1 MLLARRSA
9 GSPRVHITML
19 VDPMHDDTPDDLI
32 DLWFEL
38 QKPPP
43 QLTEKEKKE
52 KEEADK
58 YESIKRQL
66 RLVKCANMLD
76 RRNSDSDSGDE
87 EEMSCTVPES
97 WGPHQL
103 VWDPEIQ
110 AHQLNFFL
118 AYTNAE
124 FPNLIHT
131 DRYVVVRP
139 EQTRKDLAEQC
150 FQLADSIACEH
161 PDSAC
166 YVGIAEFINDR
177 FNNGKKWE
185 HMRRWDCLTLLAV
198 GDCERIKL
206 LERSLIKRLTPSA
219 VGPRLTNKSEGGE
232 KGGPAGGLGC
242 LYFACPEVSLREQF
256 KRRSGPLTD
265 HEPPAKRPR
274 LSSYPFRYSFA
285 PTRQ

>member
-1 MLLARRSA
+1 MS
-9 GSPRVHITML
+9 G
-19 VDPMHDDTPDDLI
+19 DDLI
-32 DLWFEL
+32 DLWFAADEPL
-38 QKPPP
+38 P

-52 KEEADK
+52 KEKAKK
-58 YESIKRQL
+58 YEDIAQEVRRLRCAQL
-66 RLVKCANMLD
+66 LD
-76 RRNSDSDSGDE
+76 HHSSSDSGDE
-87 EEMSCTVPES
+87 EEMSITVPES

-110 AHQLNFFL
+110 AHQDQLDFFL
-118 AYTNAE
+118 AYTMAE

-131 DRYVVVRP
+131 DRHVVVRP

-185 HMRRWDCLTLLAV
+185 HMRKWMGLTLLAV
-198 GDCERIKL
+198 GDCKRIAL
-206 LERSLIKRLTPSA
+206 LERSCIWRLRDSA
-219 VGPRLTNKSEGGE
+219 VAPRLTNASEGGE
-232 KGGPAGGLGC
+232 KSGPAGELGC
-242 LYFACPEVSLREQF
+242 LYFACPEVSLEEQF
-256 KRRSGPLTD
+256 KRRSGPLID
-265 HEPPAKRPR
+265 HEPPAKRRR
-274 LSSYPFRYSFA
+274 LSSYPFKYSLA